1 VVTVDRVVE
10 AEPRRV
16 WEVLADGWL
25 YPLWV
30 VGASRMREVD
40 DGWPGHGARLHH
52 SVGTWPLLID
62 DTTSVSLCEQG
73 RRLVLRARAW
83 PGGEAE
89 VDIALSPEET
99 GTRITMAEE
108 AVSGPGALIPA
119 PVLDPLIKWRNTE
132 SLRRLALVVENRQQS

>member
-1 VVTVDRVVE
+1 MATVDRVVE
-10 AEPRRV
+10 AEQRHV
-16 WEVLADGWL
+16 WDVLADGWL

-52 SVGTWPLLID
+52 SVGSWPMLID
-62 DTTSVSLCEQG
+62 DTTSVSVCEQG

-83 PGGEAE
+83 PGGEAD
-89 VDIALSPEET
+89 VDISLAAEDG
-99 GTRITMAEE
+99 GTRVTMSEE
-108 AVSGPGALIPA
+108 AVSGPGALVPS
-119 PVLDPLIKWRNTE
+119 PVMDPLLRWRNTE